1 MTKVCESCG
10 NYYENAF
17 VVEMDGHRHVF
28 DSFECAIN
36 KLAPLCSHC
45 DTKII
50 GHGIAKEGQLYCCT
64 HCATHEHDSRPK
76 DKTTKTVESIV
87 GVEPH

>member
-10 NYYENAF
+10 NYYEDAF

-50 GHGIAKEGQLYCCT
+50 GHGVEKDGQFYCCE
-64 HCATHEHDSRPK
+64 HCATHTHLPRDKK
-76 DKTTKTVESIV
+76 DITTTVEQNV
-87 GVEPH
+87 GAEQH

>member
-10 NYYENAF
+10 NHYEDAF

-50 GHGIAKEGQLYCCT
+50 GHGIQQEGQLYCCK
-64 HCATHEHDSRPK
+64 HCAEHAHSRIRKDS
-76 DKTTKTVESIV
+76 TSTTVEQNV
-87 GVEPH
+87 GAEQH

>member
-10 NYYENAF
+10 NYYEDAF
-17 VVEMDGHRHVF
+17 VVEMGGQRHVF

-45 DTKII
+45 DTKIV
-50 GHGIAKEGQLYCCT
+50 GHGVQLDGQFYCCN
-64 HCATHEHDSRPK
+64 HCAMHDELQK
-76 DKTTKTVESIV
+76 DPLTRTVEQNV
-87 GVEPH
+87 GAEQH